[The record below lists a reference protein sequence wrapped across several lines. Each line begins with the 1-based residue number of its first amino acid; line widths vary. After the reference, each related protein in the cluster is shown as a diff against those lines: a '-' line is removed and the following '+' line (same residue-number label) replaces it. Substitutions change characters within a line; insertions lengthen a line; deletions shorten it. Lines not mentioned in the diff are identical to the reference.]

1 MIGVWYAQHSKSCPV
16 VSKPYMLDQI
26 RNKLKNKQNIHYK
39 KLLKYKIK
47 QYSFKVKKGPN
58 IVVSIWLLIQFKRK
72 LGVSHMLTVI
82 KYDELLGKITNNGV
96 LLKVY
101 IWSANDSS

>member
-1 MIGVWYAQHSKSCPV
+1 
-16 VSKPYMLDQI
+16 
-26 RNKLKNKQNIHYK
+26 
-39 KLLKYKIK
+39 
-47 QYSFKVKKGPN
+47 
-58 IVVSIWLLIQFKRK
+58 
-72 LGVSHMLTVI
+72 MLTVI